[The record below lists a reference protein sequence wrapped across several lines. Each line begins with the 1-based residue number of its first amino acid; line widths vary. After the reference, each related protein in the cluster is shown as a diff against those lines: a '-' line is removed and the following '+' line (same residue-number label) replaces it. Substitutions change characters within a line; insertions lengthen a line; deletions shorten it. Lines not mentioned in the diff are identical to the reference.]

1 MQSGMVIGVP
11 GYCRIEF
18 FENVEVGD
26 HEMHVSYSMHLT
38 CMVGGSPLDSSGK
51 KKDCLNEHF
60 LLLYTFLILK
70 MRAIVRPY
78 MGDGG
83 GHIELNGGSPLVRL

>member
-26 HEMHVSYSMHLT
+26 HEMHVSCSMHLT
-38 CMVGGSPLDSSGK
+38 CMVRGSPLDGSGK
-51 KKDCLNEHF
+51 KNGCLYKHF
-60 LLLYTFLILK
+60 LSLHTFLILE
-70 MRAIVRPY
+70 MRVIMRPY
-78 MGDGG
+78 MGNGS
-83 GHIELNGGSPLVRL
+83 GHIKLNGGLPLVCL